1 MEEYRS
7 DLKKKEQEILL
18 INEQEVKRVKEEIQ
32 VLRESRVKLRSHIS
46 STTINYPLPTD
57 TQTPE
62 CSQEAEEG
70 QGGGEPSDPQ
80 GQVGGEPSHPQD
92 QGDEEEGKPQ
102 GEECESLK
110 EGSSIEAATEDRS
123 S

>member
-1 MEEYRS
+1 MEECRS

-18 INEQEVKRVKEEIQ
+18 INEQEIKRVKEEIQ

-46 STTINYPLPTD
+46 SSTTNYPLPTD

-62 CSQEAEEG
+62 CSQEEG
-70 QGGGEPSDPQ
+70 QVGVESSHPQ
-80 GQVGGEPSHPQD
+80 EQVGGEEGES
-92 QGDEEEGKPQ
+92 QGSQ

-110 EGSSIEAATEDRS
+110 EGSSIETETEAQS